1 MRKISFWAKR
11 HPWPARIIIVV
22 SFVILNVLGFATG
35 LLLADMD
42 IILPAALMFLFIL
55 LYAAGYI
62 SYPVTNK
69 IERGKKRLNVFAR
82 QKTCDIL
89 LAGSTFFIIVFLG
102 NHQETLFRYS
112 LPFNEVR
119 ASSSIIP
126 KDSTTKNYK
135 SIPAFYQS
143 LKDANGKPYG
153 WKERKKLL
161 KEQVSAIKKAND
173 MGPGEKTA
181 LIILSVAVALGLI
194 YLIGA
199 LACNLSCAGS
209 DVAAVIVGVGG
220 TGLVIFLLI
229 VVIRKIL
236 GKQRHSKK
244 SAGIKSAIIQE
255 ALAKAEK

>member
-1 MRKISFWAKR
+1 MRKISMWAKR
-11 HPWPARIIIVV
+11 HAWPARFIIVA
-22 SFVILNVLGFATG
+22 SFVLLNILGFATG

-42 IILPAALMFLFIL
+42 IILPAAFLFLFIL

-62 SYPVTNK
+62 AYPVTNK
-69 IERGKKRLNVFAR
+69 DERGRKRISGYVR
-82 QKTCDIL
+82 QKTYDIL
-89 LAGSTFFIIVFLG
+89 LAGSTFFIIIFLG
-102 NHQETLFRYS
+102 NHKETLFRYR
-112 LPFNEVR
+112 LPFNEVM

-126 KDSTTKNYK
+126 KDSTAKNYK
-135 SIPAFYQS
+135 SVPAFYQS
-143 LKDANGKPYG
+143 LKDADGKLYS

-161 KEQVSAIKKAND
+161 KEQVSAIKKADD
-173 MGPGEKTA
+173 MSPGEKTA

-209 DVAAVIVGVGG
+209 DVAAVIIGVGG
-220 TGLVIFLLI
+220 TGLVIFLLV

-244 SAGIKSAIIQE
+244 SAGNKSAIIQE